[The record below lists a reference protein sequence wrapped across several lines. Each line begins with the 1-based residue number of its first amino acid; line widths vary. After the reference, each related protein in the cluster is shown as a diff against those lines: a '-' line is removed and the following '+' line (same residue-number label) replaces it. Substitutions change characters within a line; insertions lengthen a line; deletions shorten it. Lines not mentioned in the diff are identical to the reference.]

1 MTRRA
6 DPGACQGGFE
16 AYTERKA
23 VEDAAMRRG
32 HSRQVEAGTWPPRG
46 LQIELELA
54 QDARA
59 PTARSRKVTL
69 ERERGRA
76 ELTLAWSQRGRG
88 SATGWAQNKTGQAR
102 EDLTHCKIWRA
113 RDDSLP
119 SEGKAGRCFPLFL
132 IGPQR
137 AQHITGT
144 VNFCRKRDYLFAT

>member
-113 RDDSLP
+113 RDDSNVRPLP
-119 SEGKAGRCFPLFL
+119 SEGLPRRRGNAPLDGS
-132 IGPQR
+132 IRQ
-137 AQHITGT
+137 IS
-144 VNFCRKRDYLFAT
+144 RKSGH